1 MKIIQTS
8 VFRAV
13 CAVIIGALSVKY
25 RGEMMTWLTISIG
38 VVFIL
43 SGVISCI
50 NYLVQKKRMVQME
63 RDGITIYDSTGRI
76 LRSTVAFPIV
86 GIGSVVLGLILAF
99 MPDTFITFGS
109 YLFAALI
116 ILGSLSQFINLV
128 TVSQYGKVNWWYW
141 IMPIVLLLAAA
152 ATLIYPTLIASAPF
166 FFIGWCLMV
175 YGIVEIIN
183 TFKIT
188 RLKRKSL
195 TKDTPVEIIDK

>member
-43 SGVISCI
+43 SGIISCI

-76 LRSTVAFPIV
+76 IHSTVAFPIV

-195 TKDTPVEIIDK
+195 TKDTPVEIIEK